1 MPSDTRTL
9 GHELYRNCRNG
20 VGGSGP
26 LYPFRTNRHLF
37 SIGRY
42 SECDEDHIR
51 LGFTEGFQLTKPI
64 RFLRFLEDKR
74 IRLRRIGDSKE
85 FCWPAEVIPVTS
97 DSVQPYDDL
106 VSTQSSYLYGYQE
119 SDYETF

>member
-1 MPSDTRTL
+1 MPSGTRTL
-9 GHELYRNCRNG
+9 GQELYPNCRNG
-20 VGGSGP
+20 GGGSG
-26 LYPFRTNRHLF
+26 LFILLELIVICF

-51 LGFTEGFQLTKPI
+51 SGFTEGFQLPKPI
-64 RFLRFLEDKR
+64 RFPRFLEHKR
-74 IRLRRIGDSKE
+74 IGLRRIGDSKE

-97 DSVQPYDDL
+97 DSAQPYDDL

-119 SDYETF
+119 SDHETF